1 MDDITRV
8 LTLVGDPNDIN
19 TWSNTSYFFLKAAQE
34 KEFIHRGL
42 PLKPEKLKRDR
53 AVWNLASLLLRG
65 EKGGYQYSDRF
76 LKKLFAQVSLQNYQ
90 TIEFISHFPL
100 LPPQP
105 WQSNWIAN
113 YYIDATLKQNFDE
126 YEIAN
131 KVGSK
136 IRENSLIREQ
146 ENYHQAKR
154 VICMSHWAANSVIE
168 DYQVSPSK
176 VHVIPAGANLEES
189 SLPQPHELQNQE
201 IPSLNPLKLG
211 FIGKNWQ
218 RKGLPFL
225 LKIAD
230 ILNQRGIAV
239 EVLVIG
245 PKSEDLPAHPLMKS
259 LGFINK
265 HTHLTEF
272 VQAIQQFHFG
282 CLFSTAEAF
291 GISNR
296 ECLRLGIPIIASQAG
311 GIPDT
316 VPEELGFLFEL
327 GTPASAIADFLESFV
342 RDQKKYCNLRKKVI
356 QGSQT
361 VTWEKTIDH
370 FLKIWY

>member
-1 MDDITRV
+1 MYNITRV

-19 TWSNTSYFFLKAAQE
+19 TWSNTSYFFLKAA
-34 KEFIHRGL
+34 KAKGFIHRGL
-42 PLKPEKLKRDR
+42 SLQPQKLKRDR
-53 AVWNLASLLLRG
+53 VLWNFASLLLRG

-76 LKKLFAQVSLQNYQ
+76 LNQLFRQVSLASDS

-100 LPPQP
+100 LPPRP
-105 WQSNWIAN
+105 WQTRWIAN
-113 YYIDATLKQNFDE
+113 YYIDATLKQNFDD
-126 YEIAN
+126 YGIAT

-154 VICMSHWAANSVIE
+154 VICMSHWAAKSVID
-168 DYQVSPSK
+168 DYQVSPDK
-176 VHVIPAGANLEES
+176 VHVIPAGANLDES
-189 SLPQPHELQNQE
+189 HLPQSHELQNQE
-201 IPSLNPLKLG
+201 IPALEPLKLG

-225 LKIAD
+225 LEIAE
-230 ILNQRGIAV
+230 ILHERGIAV

-245 PKSEDLPAHPLMKS
+245 PKSEDLPAHSLMKP

-272 VQAIQQFHFG
+272 VEAIQQFHFG
-282 CLFSTAEAF
+282 CLFSTVEAF

-296 ECLRLGIPIIASQAG
+296 ECLRLGIPVLGSRAG

-316 VPEELGFLFEL
+316 MPEGLGFLFEL
-327 GTPASAIADFLESFV
+327 GTPASAIANFLESFITNPE
-342 RDQKKYCNLRKKVI
+342 KYQILRTKAI
-356 QGSQT
+356 DRAT
-361 VTWEKTIDH
+361 EVTWKNTIDR
-370 FLKIWY
+370 FLDIW

>member
-1 MDDITRV
+1 MEKNTRV

-34 KEFIHRGL
+34 KAFIHTGL

-53 AVWNLASLLLRG
+53 VLWNLASLLLRQ

-76 LKKLFAQVSLQNYQ
+76 LKKLFHQVSLDNDLA
-90 TIEFISHFPL
+90 IEWISHFPL
-100 LPPQP
+100 LPPRP
-105 WQSNWIAN
+105 WQPKWNVN
-113 YYIDATLKQNFDE
+113 YYIDATLKQNFND
-126 YEIAN
+126 YDIAT

-136 IRENSLIREQ
+136 IRENSLIQEQ
-146 ENYHQAKR
+146 KNYHQATR
-154 VICMSHWAANSVIE
+154 IICMSHWAATSVID
-168 DYQVSPSK
+168 DYQVSPAK
-176 VHVIPAGANLEES
+176 VYVIPAGANLEENN
-189 SLPQPHELQNQE
+189 LPPHQELNHQK
-201 IPSLNPLKLG
+201 IPHLNPLKLG

-225 LKIAD
+225 LEVAEV
-230 ILNQRGIAV
+230 LHQRGIPI

-245 PKSEDLPAHPLMKS
+245 PKLEELPPHFLMKP

-265 HTHLTEF
+265 HTHFTEF
-272 VQAIQQFHFG
+272 IKAIQQFHFG

-296 ECLRLGIPIIASQAG
+296 ECLRLGIPVIGSRAG

-316 VPEELGFLFEL
+316 VPEELGFLFAL
-327 GTPASAIADFLESFV
+327 GTPASAIANFLESFV
-342 RDQKKYCNLRKKVI
+342 TNQEKYYNLRKKAI
-356 QGSQT
+356 KRSQD
-361 VTWEKTIDH
+361 VTWRRTIDQ
-370 FLKIWY
+370 FINIW

>member
-1 MDDITRV
+1 MSQITRV

-53 AVWNLASLLLRG
+53 VLWNLASLLLRG

-76 LKKLFAQVSLQNYQ
+76 LNKLFRQVSLASDS
-90 TIEFISHFPL
+90 TVEFISHFPL
-100 LPPQP
+100 LPPKP

-126 YEIAN
+126 YGIAN

-136 IRENSLIREQ
+136 IREHSLIREQ
-146 ENYHQAKR
+146 KNYHQAKR
-154 VICMSHWAANSVIE
+154 VICMSHWAANSVME

-189 SLPQPHELQNQE
+189 NLPQPHELQNQE

-218 RKGLPFL
+218 RKGLLFL
-225 LKIAD
+225 LEIAD
-230 ILNQRGIAV
+230 ILHQRGIAV

-245 PKSEDLPAHPLMKS
+245 PKSEDLPAHPLMKP

-296 ECLRLGIPIIASQAG
+296 ECLRLGIPVICSQAG

-316 VPEELGFLFEL
+316 VPQELGFLFEL
-327 GTPASAIADFLESFV
+327 GTPASAIADFLESFITN
-342 RDQKKYCNLRKKVI
+342 QEKYHRLRSKVI
-356 QGSQT
+356 KRAEE
-361 VTWEKTIDH
+361 VTWVNTIDQ
-370 FLKIWY
+370 FLKIW